1 MNQTPPTIVKAT
13 RVIAGITAALVIAQG
28 AQIGSF
34 LQGDPAGLTAHRMTG
49 TMIVTVLGL
58 VLVGLAAVVR
68 RTIRF
73 VLPLAVLGLGAVVAQ
88 IGTGFTDLT
97 TVHIPLGIAIFGMYA
112 ATALAPTGTAE
123 AV

>member
-1 MNQTPPTIVKAT
+1 MNQTAPAIVKTT
-13 RVIAGITAALVIAQG
+13 RVIAGITAALVIVQG

-34 LQGDPAGLTAHRMTG
+34 LQGDAAGLTAHRMTG
-49 TMIVTVLGL
+49 TMIVTMFGL
-58 VLVGLAAVVR
+58 ILVGLAFVAR

-97 TVHIPLGIAIFGMYA
+97 TIHIPLGIAIFGMYV
-112 ATALAPTGTAE
+112 ATALAPARTAQ
-123 AV
+123 AA